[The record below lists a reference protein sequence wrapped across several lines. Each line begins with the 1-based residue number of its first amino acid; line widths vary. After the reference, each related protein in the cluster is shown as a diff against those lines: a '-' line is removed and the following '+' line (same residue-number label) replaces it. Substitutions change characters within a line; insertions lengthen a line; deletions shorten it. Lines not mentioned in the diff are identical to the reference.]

1 MMKRK
6 IKDIDLFKLSKIRL
20 IHIIN
25 SLEVVNESL
34 EDTVKDELYKT
45 FMEKLQE
52 PQEIKRLK
60 KENKNLREK
69 VRTLKQLLKGDK

>member
-52 PQEIKRLK
+52 HQEIKRLK